1 MAPTGMTVHLLL
13 NFLPLSLMWKITI
26 GGDSNLV
33 QDPVLDR
40 SSPKA
45 IPLSKSA
52 KTLNTFSKQLGLID
66 PWRHSFPATK
76 SFSFFSNVHH
86 TYTRID
92 FFLTDSRL
100 LSKINS
106 TGYHSIVISDHAPI
120 TVDLNLD
127 NQLKPPKRWHFTSTL
142 LSDDHYKQFLQ
153 SQIKLYF
160 ELNDLPCTSKDVLWE
175 ASKAYIRGQ
184 VISFSSNRK
193 KEERAHI
200 TDLLK
205 KIKEIDESYAS
216 NPQPSKYSERLK
228 LQTEFDLLST
238 KASKIQLLKS
248 KRFFESGD
256 KAGRLLAQQTRSE
269 ATSRLIPAIKSDM
282 GDLCTDA
289 TEINTIF
296 SKFYANLYA
305 SDCPPPM
312 SNILSHIIFPQVDPE
327 AARKLGNPV
336 TTAEIREAIK
346 SLQCNK
352 SPGPDGYTAEYYKTF
367 VDLLAPVLRDV
378 YNEAFLKS
386 RLPET
391 FSKATISLI
400 LKKEKDPLLC
410 NSYRPISLL
419 NVDFKILS
427 KVLALRLQQVLPN
440 IISQDQTGF
449 MLGRHSY
456 HNTRRLLNIIYSASS
471 ATPEIV
477 VALDAEKAF
486 DRVEREYLYDI
497 MGKFGFSRDFIS
509 WVRLLYSSPT
519 AS

>member
-1 MAPTGMTVHLLL
+1 MANISNTLRIVSWNVRGLGGAIKLSRVMAHLHQLKGHIFFIQETHL
-13 NFLPLSLMWKITI
+13 CNKEIARLKRGNIERVFHSKYNEKARGTAILISKNVLFEHHKSVLDPQGRFVIISGNLQGIPVILISVYGPNWDDSAFITKLFTSFPDVDNHYI
-26 GGDSNLV
+26 IMGGDFNLV

-40 SSPKA
+40 SSPN
-45 IPLSKSA
+45 IVPISKSA

-66 PWRHSFPATK
+66 PWRYNFPTTK

-92 FFLTDSRL
+92 FFLSDCRL
-100 LSKINS
+100 LSKINL

-120 TVDLNLD
+120 TMDLNLD
-127 NQLKPPKRWHFTSTL
+127 SQLKPSKRWRFTSAL
-142 LSDDHYKQFLQ
+142 FSDDLYKQFLQ

-160 ELNDLPCTSKDVLWE
+160 ELNDLPCTSKEVLWE

-184 VISFSSNRK
+184 IISFSSNRK
-193 KEERAHI
+193 REERAHI
-200 TDLLK
+200 ADLLQ

-238 KASKIQLLKS
+238 NISKVQLLKS
-248 KRFFESGD
+248 KQRFFESGD

-269 ATSRLIPAIKSDM
+269 ATSRLIPTIKSDM

-296 SKFYANLYA
+296 SKFYANLYT
-305 SDCPPPM
+305 SECPPPVTD
-312 SNILSHIIFPQVDPE
+312 ILSHIAFPQVDPE
-327 AARKLGNPV
+327 AARKLGNPI
-336 TTAEIREAIK
+336 TTTEIREAIK

-367 VDLLAPVLRDV
+367 VHLLAPVLRDV

-391 FSKATISLI
+391 FQK
-400 LKKEKDPLLC
+400 
-410 NSYRPISLL
+410 
-419 NVDFKILS
+419 
-427 KVLALRLQQVLPN
+427 LR
-440 IISQDQTGF
+440 
-449 MLGRHSY
+449 
-456 HNTRRLLNIIYSASS
+456 
-471 ATPEIV
+471 
-477 VALDAEKAF
+477 
-486 DRVEREYLYDI
+486 YL
-497 MGKFGFSRDFIS
+497 
-509 WVRLLYSSPT
+509 
-519 AS
+519 